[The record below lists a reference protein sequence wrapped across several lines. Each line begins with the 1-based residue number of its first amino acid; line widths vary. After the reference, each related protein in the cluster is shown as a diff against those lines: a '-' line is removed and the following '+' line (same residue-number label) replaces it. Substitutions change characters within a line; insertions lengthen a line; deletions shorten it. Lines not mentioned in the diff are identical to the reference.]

1 METTQP
7 TASKTNIW
15 MIISI
20 VLAVALIGALA
31 TKLPQTDNNGDQM
44 TVLSTEQAGQE
55 LLSFLNEIYGPQLG
69 TITLQSITEKNG
81 LYEATIGLT
90 DPQQG
95 QAVSEVAFIT
105 KDGQLFIPQVINIQE
120 GLNQFRSVQQQN
132 LQTAPP
138 GPVETSN

>member
-69 TITLQSITEKNG
+69 TITLQSITENNG
-81 LYEATIGLT
+81 L
-90 DPQQG
+90 
-95 QAVSEVAFIT
+95 S
-105 KDGQLFIPQVINIQE
+105 
-120 GLNQFRSVQQQN
+120 
-132 LQTAPP
+132 
-138 GPVETSN
+138 